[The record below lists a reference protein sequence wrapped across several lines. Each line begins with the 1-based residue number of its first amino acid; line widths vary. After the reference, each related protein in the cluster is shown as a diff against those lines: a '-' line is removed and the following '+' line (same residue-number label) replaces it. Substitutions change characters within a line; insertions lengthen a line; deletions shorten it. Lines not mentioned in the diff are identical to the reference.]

1 MAEKK
6 KTLQDVYQEKS
17 ERLMEGIAYWG
28 AFYRKNPQRF
38 VKDYL
43 NIFLKT
49 YQKILIYMMI
59 VSTNFMYIASRGSG
73 KTWLVSLYCVVRCI
87 LYPGTKICIASARKE
102 QAIECIQ
109 KIEEDFLKNYG
120 WGSVNLRT
128 EISYIS
134 SSVNKPIVEFRNGSW
149 IKCVVSSD
157 SARHNRANIIVI
169 DEFRMVDLNIINTVL
184 RKFLTSPRQ
193 PGYLNNP
200 EYKHLEER
208 NCELYMS
215 SAWYKQHWSYR
226 KLQSYFV
233 NMLDDTKKYFCLG
246 LPYQLAIKEGLLSR
260 AQVEDEMS
268 EEDFDPIS
276 WSMEMGAEW
285 YGDSEGSYFKFDD
298 IAPRRKIKTSFYPLN
313 IYKTHNI
320 KLPELATN
328 ERRILSVDVALMA
341 SKKHNNDAACLTI
354 GSAIQTDNYE
364 YTANIVYQETHEGL
378 TTDELGLIV
387 MRMYYQ
393 YNCTDCAVDTQ
404 GQGIGVYDF
413 IIKDQYDPE
422 YGVTYNALT
431 CCNDEAMAERCKI
444 RNAEKVVW
452 SIKANADFNS
462 KAATSLRVAL
472 QNGKINLLVNEFEC
486 EDSVKKIRGYNKMTP
501 TEQAMLKMPYIQT
514 SFMINELVNL
524 EYSIKGTNVKIQEKP
539 GMRKDRFSSLEY
551 LWYVVQQL
559 NIKARPANEDTMEL
573 LQKLTIR
580 PAKRAGGF

>member
-6 KTLQDVYQEKS
+6 KSLQDVYQEKS
-17 ERLMEGIAYWG
+17 TRLMEGVAYWG
-28 AFYRKNPQRF
+28 AFYRNNPQRF

-43 NIFLKT
+43 NISLKLF
-49 YQKILIYMMI
+49 QKILIYMMI

-102 QAIECIQ
+102 QSLECIQ
-109 KIEEDFLKNYG
+109 KIEEDFMKNYS
-120 WGSVNLRT
+120 WGSANLRA
-128 EISYIS
+128 EISNIS
-134 SSVNKPIVEFRNGSW
+134 SNINKPIVEFKNGSW
-149 IKCVVSSD
+149 IKCVTSSD
-157 SARHNRANIIVI
+157 SARHNRANIIVV

-193 PGYLNNP
+193 PGYLNKP

-208 NCELYMS
+208 NCEMYMS

-226 KLQSYFV
+226 KLQSYFA
-233 NMLDDTKKYFCLG
+233 NMLDDTKRYFCCG
-246 LPYQLAIKEGLLSR
+246 LPYMLAIKEGLLSR

-268 EEDFDPIS
+268 EEDFDPLS

-285 YGDSEGSYFKFDD
+285 YGDTEGSYFKFDD
-298 IAPRRKIKTSFYPLN
+298 INPRRKIKTSFYPLN
-313 IYKTHNI
+313 IYKNHNM
-320 KLPELATN
+320 KTPELATN

-354 GSAIQTDNYE
+354 GRAILGDNNE
-364 YTANIVYQETHEGL
+364 YSGNIVYQETHEGL
-378 TTDELGLIV
+378 TTDELGLIT

-393 YNCTDCAVDTQ
+393 YNCTDCAVDTN

-422 YGVTYNALT
+422 YGVTYNAIT

-444 RNAEKVVW
+444 KGAERVVW
-452 SIKANADFNS
+452 SIKGNADFNS
-462 KAATSLRVAL
+462 KAATALRVAL

-486 EDSVKKIRGYNKMTP
+486 EDAVKKIRGYGKMTP
-501 TEQAMLKMPYIQT
+501 TEQAMLKMPYVQT
-514 SFMINELVNL
+514 SLMVNELINL
-524 EYSIKGTNVKIQEKP
+524 EYSVKGSNIKITEKT

-551 LWYVVQQL
+551 LWYVIQQL
-559 NIKARPANEDTMEL
+559 NIKRRPSYESTEDFL
-573 LQKLTIR
+573 SKLTIR
-580 PAKRAGGF
+580 PARKVGM

>member
-6 KTLQDVYQEKS
+6 KSLQDVYQEKS
-17 ERLMEGIAYWG
+17 TRLMEGVAYWG
-28 AFYRKNPQRF
+28 AFYRNNPQRF

-43 NIFLKT
+43 NISLKLF
-49 YQKILIYMMI
+49 QKILIYMMI

-102 QAIECIQ
+102 QSLECIQ
-109 KIEEDFLKNYG
+109 KIEEDFMKNYS
-120 WGSVNLRT
+120 WGSANLRA
-128 EISYIS
+128 EISNIS
-134 SSVNKPIVEFRNGSW
+134 SNINKPIVEFKNGSW
-149 IKCVVSSD
+149 IKCVTSSD
-157 SARHNRANIIVI
+157 SARHNRANIIVV

-193 PGYLNNP
+193 PGYLNKP

-208 NCELYMS
+208 NCEMYMS

-226 KLQSYFV
+226 KLQSYFA
-233 NMLDDTKKYFCLG
+233 NMLDDTKRYFCCG
-246 LPYQLAIKEGLLSR
+246 LPYMLAIKEGLLSR

-268 EEDFDPIS
+268 EEDFDPLS

-285 YGDSEGSYFKFDD
+285 YGDTEGSYFKFDD
-298 IAPRRKIKTSFYPLN
+298 INPRRKIKTSFYPLN
-313 IYKTHNI
+313 IYKNHNM
-320 KLPELATN
+320 KTPELATN

-354 GSAIQTDNYE
+354 GRAILGDNNE
-364 YTANIVYQETHEGL
+364 YSGNIVYQETHEGL
-378 TTDELGLIV
+378 TTDELGLIT

-393 YNCTDCAVDTQ
+393 YNCTDCALDTN

-422 YGVTYNALT
+422 YGVTYNAIT
-431 CCNDEAMAERCKI
+431 CCNDEVMAERCKI
-444 RNAEKVVW
+444 KGAEKVVW
-452 SIKANADFNS
+452 SIKGNADFNS
-462 KAATSLRVAL
+462 KAATALRVAL

-486 EDSVKKIRGYNKMTP
+486 EDAVKKIRGYGKMTP
-501 TEQAMLKMPYIQT
+501 TEQAMLKMPYVQT
-514 SFMINELVNL
+514 SLMVNELINL
-524 EYSIKGTNVKIQEKP
+524 EYSVKGSNIKITEKT

-551 LWYVVQQL
+551 LWYVIQQL
-559 NIKARPANEDTMEL
+559 NIKRRPSYENTNDL
-573 LQKLTIR
+573 LSKLKIR
-580 PAKRAGGF
+580 PARIVGR